1 MAEIKS
7 DFIENIENGKMNYG
21 DVAGGR
27 LRLWRGEID
36 LSKKTVAAG
45 DTVKILTLPEKGKVV
60 SRRFGSTVSLG
71 TSAVS
76 VGDGTTAQKYRA
88 VAVKTDVTP
97 EELLSPDAEAC
108 GETYVLTVATANL
121 PTAGKIWIDVLIA
134 DV

>member
-1 MAEIKS
+1 MSEIKS

-71 TSAVS
+71 TSTVS

-97 EELLSPDAEAC
+97 EELLSPDAEAY

-121 PTAGKIWIDVLIA
+121 PTVGKIWIDVLIA